1 MKLAAALFAVLS
13 ATATVAHADPINAV
27 VRVALSDGLQYD
39 VTVARDGSPT
49 TMMVHD
55 GADTVALHLRVV
67 EKGRLRYEIKRS
79 GTHAFILDGEVAPPR
94 GRPAVIG
101 HIAYAG
107 GACDVRLRMTDE

>member
-1 MKLAAALFAVLS
+1 MKLTAAIFALALAS
-13 ATATVAHADPINAV
+13 TAHADPVNAV

-39 VTVARDGSPT
+39 VTVARDGTPT

-55 GADTVALHLRVV
+55 GAETVALHLRVV
-67 EKGRLRYEIKRS
+67 DQGRLRYEVKRS
-79 GTHAFILDGEVAPPR
+79 GPHAFVLDGEVAPPR

-101 HIAYAG
+101 HVPYAG